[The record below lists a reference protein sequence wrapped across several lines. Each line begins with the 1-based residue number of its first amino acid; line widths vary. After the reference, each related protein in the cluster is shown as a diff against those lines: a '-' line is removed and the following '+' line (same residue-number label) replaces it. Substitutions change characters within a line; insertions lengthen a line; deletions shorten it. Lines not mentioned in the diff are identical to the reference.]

1 MTSGVWVGVLVKNPF
16 VIAVQ
21 KERVNERDESHPVSG
36 VSRCTEG
43 QEYWRVASP
52 ARSERS
58 YLCALREPSLL
69 PRLSRE
75 RRRPERNTCGS
86 MQPLPQ
92 PPRVGSR

>member
-1 MTSGVWVGVLVKNPF
+1 MTSRVWVVLLVKNPF

-21 KERVNERDESHPVSG
+21 KEKVNERDESHPVSG

-43 QEYWRVASP
+43 PEYWRVASP

-58 YLCALREPSLL
+58 YLCSLREPSLL

-75 RRRPERNTCGS
+75 RRRPERNTCVLLQ
-86 MQPLPQ
+86 MLRR